1 METRYYI
8 KEVTLN
14 KYIKVGENNSTI
26 LCGLEEASSWSEYGS
41 CIDTLIVMGE
51 ECVKGIFQIEKL
63 FLLE

>member
-1 METRYYI
+1 MEIRYYI

-14 KYIKVGENNSTI
+14 KYIKVDKNNSTI
-26 LCGLEEASSWSEYGS
+26 LCGLEEASSWSEYDS
-41 CIDTLIVMGE
+41 CIDALIVMDK